1 MSQPA
6 REFIV
11 KIVEMTLWGSD
22 FLLAH
27 FLLVILTVPMLI
39 PFMNSLHST
48 MLCMWFA
55 FTLTELVLMV
65 SVFVYSLA
73 SPLQADSGTPFLYE
87 AETTETVD
95 CYQVFD
101 CLCRYGFD
109 ARLPR
114 RPA

>member
-27 FLLVILTVPMLI
+27 FLLVILTVPILI

-55 FTLTELVLMV
+55 FTLIELVLTINI
-65 SVFVYSLA
+65 FVNSLA
-73 SPLQADSGTPFLYE
+73 SPLQADSGASFLHE

-95 CYQVFD
+95 RYQVFNY
-101 CLCRYGFD
+101 LCRYDFN
-109 ARLPR
+109 ACIPHCL
-114 RPA
+114 A